1 MYNLFYPY
9 FNKPQNAPTL
19 PPKISIGDILAMPN
33 KRQLIE
39 LERKYDKFLNDNQHY
54 LLLLDV
60 LEDYLD
66 IRDTL
71 IIQIQR
77 IQRKEQEH
85 RSEIIINIVDMNA
98 NQNSLHYCDYS
109 HDFQPMLPASLRLS
123 HTQMLSGYVPAP
135 KEPKEYKCGCLSI
148 KYYSPC
154 GCLHKH
160 QGNDTLNTICKKP
173 NCNEAKFPMLKK
185 HAYCKGHIKLNI
197 ARQKCEEKLLKI
209 REDLGRIKRN
219 SNSLDYEDYQNSIAP
234 KPYPKRISRFP
245 WKNV

>member
-1 MYNLFYPY
+1 MYNIFYP
-9 FNKPQNAPTL
+9 FLNKHQNAPML
-19 PPKISIGDILAMPN
+19 PPKISIPDILAMTN
-33 KRQLIE
+33 KRQLID
-39 LERKYDKFLNDNQHY
+39 LERKYDRYLNLNQQY

-60 LEDYLD
+60 MEDYLD

-77 IQRKEQEH
+77 IQRKEQE
-85 RSEIIINIVDMNA
+85 RMSDIIINIVDTDIN
-98 NQNSLHYCDYS
+98 LIHYCEYS
-109 HDFQPMLPASLRLS
+109 NDFQSLLPSGLRLT

-154 GCLHKH
+154 ACLHKH
-160 QGNDTLNTICKKP
+160 KEKLYNTICKKP
-173 NCNEAKFPMLKK
+173 SCNETKFPVLKK
-185 HAYCKGHIKLNI
+185 HAFCKGHINLNT
-197 ARQKCEEKLLKI
+197 ARQKYEEKLLKI
-209 REDLGRIKRN
+209 REDLNSIKRN
-219 SNSLDYEDYQNSIAP
+219 SNSLDYEDYQNSIAS

>member
-1 MYNLFYPY
+1 MYNIFYP
-9 FNKPQNAPTL
+9 FLNKSQNVPML
-19 PPKISIGDILAMPN
+19 PPKISIEDILVMPN

-66 IRDTL
+66 IRDAL

-77 IQRKEQEH
+77 IQRKEKEH
-85 RSEIIINIVDMNA
+85 NSDIIINIVDSTNT
-98 NQNSLHYCDYS
+98 NLIHYCEYS
-109 HDFQPMLPASLRLS
+109 NDFQSLLPSGLRLS

-154 GCLHKH
+154 ACLHKH
-160 QGNDTLNTICKKP
+160 QGNDALNTICKKP
-173 NCNEAKFPMLKK
+173 NCNEAKFPILKK

-219 SNSLDYEDYQNSIAP
+219 SNSLDYEDYQNSIAT